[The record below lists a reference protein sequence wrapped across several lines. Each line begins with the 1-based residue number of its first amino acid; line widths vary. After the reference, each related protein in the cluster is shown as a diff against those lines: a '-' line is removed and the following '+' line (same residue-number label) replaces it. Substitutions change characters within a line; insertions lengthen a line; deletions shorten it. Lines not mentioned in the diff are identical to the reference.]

1 MDKILIALD
10 DLKLQR
16 FLRSRLHKFIDK
28 IEIVLAGNREDAIS
42 ALEQGHISLLVT
54 DLQMSKGDGP
64 ALLSYLNDKHPDIPC
79 IVLTDQATP
88 EIKGRFSNDINHFI
102 IKPFDL
108 KELAETM
115 IAGLYR
121 SGEGYS
127 LTEIM
132 DRVLIVD
139 DDELFLD
146 IIKQGMQNYKSQFQ
160 VLTASDGDEAIE
172 VLKREYI
179 SVLVTDLVMPK
190 LDGLE
195 LLAHMTRS
203 HPATPCIVMT
213 GYGSPAIKKRADR
226 GEILSYIEKPFDSN
240 ELAGAI
246 IKGLDL
252 SYEGDYLTGI
262 SVSSFLQIINMEKK
276 TCFFEISS
284 MDKRKGLFYF
294 KEGIPYDALCDD
306 LEGEVAAIEMISW
319 DYVEF
324 RFKSLPKEDV
334 KQRINE
340 NLTSLIMEGAKIKDE
355 IKAAEKEP
363 GPVQVTQTEKII
375 EQEQASSSKKQA
387 VEFLKKEAEG
397 ILKLADRIDDS
408 FGEMVDLIYNS
419 KGRLVI
425 SGIGKSGI
433 VGQNI
438 VDTLNSTGIRS
449 QFLHPA
455 EVMHGDT
462 GMVGSEDI
470 FLALSNSGETD
481 ELKTL
486 LPSIRWIG
494 CTIITFTGNKISTL
508 AKQSNIVIDV
518 AVERE
523 ASPLD
528 LAPNARTTA
537 LHVMGDALAVALIN
551 KKDNKVKDPSSP
563 DN

>member
-240 ELAGAI
+240 KLAGAI

-306 LEGEVAAIEMISW
+306 LEGEDAAIEMISW

-355 IKAAEKEP
+355 LKAAEKEP

-375 EQEQASSSKKQA
+375 EQKQVSSSKKQA

-419 KGRLVI
+419 RGRLVI

-433 VGQNI
+433 VGQEI
-438 VDTLNSTGIRS
+438 VATLNNTGIKS

-455 EVMHGDT
+455 EVMHGDI
-462 GMVGSEDI
+462 GMIGSEDI

-518 AVERE
+518 GVERE

>member
-79 IVLTDQATP
+79 IVMTDQATP

-102 IKPFDL
+102 LKPFDI
-108 KELAETM
+108 KELAETI
-115 IAGLYR
+115 IAGLYG

-132 DRVLIVD
+132 DKVLIVD

-146 IIKQGMQNYKSQFQ
+146 IVKQGLQNYKSQFQ

-306 LEGEVAAIEMISW
+306 LEGEDAAIEMISW

-419 KGRLVI
+419 RGRLVI

-462 GMVGSEDI
+462 GTIGSEDI

-518 AVERE
+518 GVERE

-551 KKDNKVKDPSSP
+551 KKDNKVKDPNSH
-563 DN
+563 DH

>member
-306 LEGEVAAIEMISW
+306 LEGEDAAIEMISW

-355 IKAAEKEP
+355 TKAAEKEP

>member
-79 IVLTDQATP
+79 IVMTDQATP

-108 KELAETM
+108 KELAET
-115 IAGLYR
+115 ILAGLYG

-132 DRVLIVD
+132 DKVLIVD

-146 IIKQGMQNYKSQFQ
+146 IVKQGLQNYKSQFQ

-306 LEGEVAAIEMISW
+306 LEGGDAAIEMISW

-419 KGRLVI
+419 RGRLVI

-462 GMVGSEDI
+462 GTIGSEDI

-518 AVERE
+518 GVERE

-537 LHVMGDALAVALIN
+537 LHVMGDALAMALIN
-551 KKDNKVKDPSSP
+551 KKNNKVKDPSSP
-563 DN
+563 DK

>member
-240 ELAGAI
+240 KLAGAI

-355 IKAAEKEP
+355 LKAAEKEP

-375 EQEQASSSKKQA
+375 EQKQVSSSKKQA

-419 KGRLVI
+419 RGRLVI

-433 VGQNI
+433 VGQEI

-518 AVERE
+518 GVERE

>member
-79 IVLTDQATP
+79 IVMTDQATP

-108 KELAETM
+108 KELAET
-115 IAGLYR
+115 ILAGLYG
-121 SGEGYS
+121 SSEGYS

-132 DRVLIVD
+132 DKVLIVD

-146 IIKQGMQNYKSQFQ
+146 IVKQGLQNYKSQFQ

-306 LEGEVAAIEMISW
+306 LEGEDAAIEMISW

-408 FGEMVDLIYNS
+408 FGEMVDL
-419 KGRLVI
+419 
-425 SGIGKSGI
+425 
-433 VGQNI
+433 
-438 VDTLNSTGIRS
+438 
-449 QFLHPA
+449 
-455 EVMHGDT
+455 
-462 GMVGSEDI
+462 
-470 FLALSNSGETD
+470 
-481 ELKTL
+481 
-486 LPSIRWIG
+486 
-494 CTIITFTGNKISTL
+494 
-508 AKQSNIVIDV
+508 
-518 AVERE
+518 
-523 ASPLD
+523 
-528 LAPNARTTA
+528 
-537 LHVMGDALAVALIN
+537 
-551 KKDNKVKDPSSP
+551 
-563 DN
+563 

>member
-306 LEGEVAAIEMISW
+306 LEGEDAAIEMISW

-355 IKAAEKEP
+355 LKAAEKEP

-375 EQEQASSSKKQA
+375 EQKQVSSSKKQA

-419 KGRLVI
+419 RGRLVI

-433 VGQNI
+433 VGQEI
-438 VDTLNSTGIRS
+438 VATLNSTGIRS

-462 GMVGSEDI
+462 GMIGSEDI

-518 AVERE
+518 GVERE

>member
-1 MDKILIALD
+1 MDKVLIALD

-16 FLRSRLHKFIDK
+16 FLRSRLHKFINK
-28 IEIVLAGNREDAIS
+28 IEIVLAGNREEAIS

-54 DLQMSKGDGP
+54 DFQMSKGDGP
-64 ALLSYLNDKHPDIPC
+64 ALLYYLDDKHPDIPC
-79 IVLTDQATP
+79 IIMTDQATP
-88 EIKGRFSNDINHFI
+88 EIKGRFSNDINRFI

-108 KELAETM
+108 KELAEAI

-121 SGEGYS
+121 SGESYS

-132 DRVLIVD
+132 DKVLIVD

-146 IIKQGMQNYKSQFQ
+146 IIKQGLQQYKSQFQ
-160 VLTASDGDEAIE
+160 VLTAPDGEEAIE

-203 HPATPCIVMT
+203 YPATPCIIMT

-252 SYEGDYLTGI
+252 SFEGDYLTGI

-284 MDKRKGLFYF
+284 MDKGKGLFYF
-294 KEGIPYDALCDD
+294 REGIPYDALCDD
-306 LEGEVAAIEMISW
+306 LEGEDAAIEMISW

-355 IKAAEKEP
+355 IKASEKEP
-363 GPVQVTQTEKII
+363 GPVQATQTEKVI
-375 EQEQASSSKKQA
+375 EQEQASSSKKKA
-387 VEFLKKEAEG
+387 VEFLNKEAEG

-408 FGEMVDLIYNS
+408 FDEMVDFICNS
-419 KGRLVI
+419 RGRLVI

-433 VGQNI
+433 VGQKI
-438 VDTLNSTGIRS
+438 VATLNSTGTRS

-455 EVMHGDT
+455 EAMHGDI
-462 GMVGSEDI
+462 GMIGPEDI

-481 ELKTL
+481 ELKIL
-486 LPSIRWIG
+486 LPSIRRIG

-518 AVERE
+518 GVERE
-523 ASPLD
+523 ASPLV
-528 LAPNARTTA
+528 LVPTARTTA
-537 LHVMGDALAVALIN
+537 FLVMGDALAVALIN
-551 KKDNKVKDPSSP
+551 KKNNKVKDPSSP

>member
-1 MDKILIALD
+1 
-10 DLKLQR
+10 
-16 FLRSRLHKFIDK
+16 
-28 IEIVLAGNREDAIS
+28 
-42 ALEQGHISLLVT
+42 
-54 DLQMSKGDGP
+54 
-64 ALLSYLNDKHPDIPC
+64 
-79 IVLTDQATP
+79 
-88 EIKGRFSNDINHFI
+88 
-102 IKPFDL
+102 
-108 KELAETM
+108 
-115 IAGLYR
+115 
-121 SGEGYS
+121 
-127 LTEIM
+127 
-132 DRVLIVD
+132 
-139 DDELFLD
+139 
-146 IIKQGMQNYKSQFQ
+146 

-213 GYGSPAIKKRADR
+213 GYGSPAIKKRAER

-306 LEGEVAAIEMISW
+306 LEGKDAAIEMISW

-363 GPVQVTQTEKII
+363 RPVQVTQTEKII

-419 KGRLVI
+419 SGRLVI

-449 QFLHPA
+449 QFLHPS

-462 GMVGSEDI
+462 GTIGSEDI

-518 AVERE
+518 GVERE

-551 KKDNKVKDPSSP
+551 KKDNIVKDPSSP

>member
-79 IVLTDQATP
+79 IVMTDQATP

-108 KELAETM
+108 KELAET
-115 IAGLYR
+115 ILAGLYG

-132 DRVLIVD
+132 DKVLIVD

-146 IIKQGMQNYKSQFQ
+146 IVKQGLQNYKSQFQ

-306 LEGEVAAIEMISW
+306 LEGEDAAIEMISW

-419 KGRLVI
+419 RGRLVI

-462 GMVGSEDI
+462 GTIGKEDI

-518 AVERE
+518 GVERE

-537 LHVMGDALAVALIN
+537 LHVMGDALAMALIN
-551 KKDNKVKDPSSP
+551 KKNNKVKDPSSP
-563 DN
+563 DK

>member
-355 IKAAEKEP
+355 TKAAEKEP

>member
-16 FLRSRLHKFIDK
+16 FLRSRLHKFINK

-79 IVLTDQATP
+79 IAMTDQATP
-88 EIKGRFSNDINHFI
+88 EIKGRFSNDINQFI

-108 KELAETM
+108 KELAETI
-115 IAGLYR
+115 IAGLYG
-121 SGEGYS
+121 SCEGYS

-132 DRVLIVD
+132 DKVLIVD

-146 IIKQGMQNYKSQFQ
+146 IVKQGLQNYKSQFQ

-306 LEGEVAAIEMISW
+306 LEGEAAAIEMISW

-363 GPVQVTQTEKII
+363 GPVQATQTEKII

-419 KGRLVI
+419 RGRLVI

-462 GMVGSEDI
+462 GTIGSEDI

-518 AVERE
+518 GVERE

-551 KKDNKVKDPSSP
+551 KKDNIVKDPSSP

>member
-1 MDKILIALD
+1 MDKILIALND
-10 DLKLQR
+10 PKLQR

-54 DLQMSKGDGP
+54 DLQMPKGDGP

-79 IVLTDQATP
+79 IVMTDQATP

-108 KELAETM
+108 KELAET
-115 IAGLYR
+115 ILAGLYG

-132 DRVLIVD
+132 DKVLIVD

-146 IIKQGMQNYKSQFQ
+146 IVKQGLQNYKSQFQ

-172 VLKREYI
+172 VLNREYI

-252 SYEGDYLTGI
+252 SYEGDCLTGI

-284 MDKRKGLFYF
+284 MDKRKGFFYF

-306 LEGEVAAIEMISW
+306 LEGEDAAIEMISW

-340 NLTSLIMEGAKIKDE
+340 NLTSLIMEGTKIKDE
-355 IKAAEKEP
+355 IKAVEKEP

-419 KGRLVI
+419 SGRLVV

-433 VGQNI
+433 AGQNI

-449 QFLHPA
+449 QFLHPS

-462 GMVGSEDI
+462 GTIGSEDI

-518 AVERE
+518 GVERE

-537 LHVMGDALAVALIN
+537 LHVMGCALAVALIN
-551 KKDNKVKDPSSP
+551 KKDNIVKDPSSP

>member
-42 ALEQGHISLLVT
+42 ALEQGHISLSVT

-64 ALLSYLNDKHPDIPC
+64 DLLSYLNDKHPDIPC
-79 IVLTDQATP
+79 IVMMDQATP
-88 EIKGRFSNDINHFI
+88 EIKERFSNDINHFI
-102 IKPFDL
+102 LKPFDL
-108 KELAETM
+108 KELAETI
-115 IAGLYR
+115 IAGLYG
-121 SGEGYS
+121 SGESYS

-132 DRVLIVD
+132 DKVLIVD

-146 IIKQGMQNYKSQFQ
+146 IIKQGLQIYKSQFQ
-160 VLTASDGDEAIE
+160 VLTAADGDEAIE
-172 VLKREYI
+172 VLNREYI

-213 GYGSPAIKKRADR
+213 GYGSPAIKERADR

-262 SVSSFLQIINMEKK
+262 SVSSFLQIINMERK

-284 MDKRKGLFYF
+284 MDKRTGLFYF

-306 LEGEVAAIEMISW
+306 LEGEDAAIEMISW

-340 NLTSLIMEGAKIKDE
+340 NLTSLIIEGAKIKDE

-363 GPVQVTQTEKII
+363 GPVQVTQTENII

-387 VEFLKKEAEG
+387 VEFIKKEAEG
-397 ILKLADRIDDS
+397 ILKLADCIDDS

-419 KGRLVI
+419 RGRLVI
-425 SGIGKSGI
+425 SGVGKSGI
-433 VGQNI
+433 VGQEI
-438 VDTLNSTGIRS
+438 VATLNSTGIRS

-462 GMVGSEDI
+462 GTISSEDI

-518 AVERE
+518 GVERE
-523 ASPLD
+523 ASTLD
-528 LAPNARTTA
+528 LAPNLRTTA
-537 LHVMGDALAVALIN
+537 LHVMGDALAMVLIN
-551 KKDNKVKDPSSP
+551 KKQNSDL
-563 DN
+563 

>member
-79 IVLTDQATP
+79 IVMTDQATP

-108 KELAETM
+108 KELAET
-115 IAGLYR
+115 ILAGLYG

-132 DRVLIVD
+132 DKVLIVD

-146 IIKQGMQNYKSQFQ
+146 IVKQGLQNYKSQFQ

-284 MDKRKGLFYF
+284 MDKRTGLFYF

-340 NLTSLIMEGAKIKDE
+340 NLTSLIIEGAKIKDA

-363 GPVQVTQTEKII
+363 GPVQVTQTENII

-419 KGRLVI
+419 SGRLVI

-462 GMVGSEDI
+462 GTIGKEDI

-518 AVERE
+518 GVERE

-537 LHVMGDALAVALIN
+537 LHVMGDALAMALIN
-551 KKDNKVKDPSSP
+551 KKNNKVKDPSSP
-563 DN
+563 DK

>member
-79 IVLTDQATP
+79 IVMTDQATP
-88 EIKGRFSNDINHFI
+88 EIKGKFSNDINHFI
-102 IKPFDL
+102 LKPFDI
-108 KELAETM
+108 KELAETI
-115 IAGLYR
+115 IAGLYG

-132 DRVLIVD
+132 DKVLIVD

-146 IIKQGMQNYKSQFQ
+146 IIKQGLQNYKSQFQ
-160 VLTASDGDEAIE
+160 VLTASDGVEAIE

-203 HPATPCIVMT
+203 YPATPCIVMT
-213 GYGSPAIKKRADR
+213 GYGSPAIKKRAER

-306 LEGEVAAIEMISW
+306 LEGKDAAIEMISW

-355 IKAAEKEP
+355 IKAAEKES

-419 KGRLVI
+419 SGRLVI

-449 QFLHPA
+449 QFLHPS

-462 GMVGSEDI
+462 GTIGSEDI

-518 AVERE
+518 GVERE

-537 LHVMGDALAVALIN
+537 LHVMGCALAVALIN
-551 KKDNKVKDPSSP
+551 KKDNIVKDPSSP

>member
-79 IVLTDQATP
+79 VVLTDQATP
-88 EIKGRFSNDINHFI
+88 EIKGRFSNDIIHFI

-108 KELAETM
+108 KELAET
-115 IAGLYR
+115 ILAGLYG
-121 SGEGYS
+121 SSEGYS

-132 DRVLIVD
+132 DKVLIVD

-146 IIKQGMQNYKSQFQ
+146 IIKQGLQNYKSQFQ
-160 VLTASDGDEAIE
+160 VLTASDGVEAIE

-203 HPATPCIVMT
+203 YPATPCIVMT
-213 GYGSPAIKKRADR
+213 GYGSPAIKKRAER

-306 LEGEVAAIEMISW
+306 LEGKDAAIEMISW

-340 NLTSLIMEGAKIKDE
+340 NLTSLIMEGTKIKDE
-355 IKAAEKEP
+355 IKAVEKEP

-419 KGRLVI
+419 SGRLVV

-433 VGQNI
+433 AGQNI

-449 QFLHPA
+449 QFLHPS

-462 GMVGSEDI
+462 GTIGSEDI

-518 AVERE
+518 GVERE

-537 LHVMGDALAVALIN
+537 LHVMGCALAVALIN
-551 KKDNKVKDPSSP
+551 KKDNIVKDPSSP

>member
-79 IVLTDQATP
+79 VVLTDQATP
-88 EIKGRFSNDINHFI
+88 EIKGRFSNDIIHFI

-108 KELAETM
+108 KELAGT
-115 IAGLYR
+115 ILAGLYG

-132 DRVLIVD
+132 DKVLIVD

-146 IIKQGMQNYKSQFQ
+146 IIKQGLQNYKSQFQ
-160 VLTASDGDEAIE
+160 VLTASDGVEAIE

-203 HPATPCIVMT
+203 YPATPCIVMT

-294 KEGIPYDALCDD
+294 KEGIPYDALCDE
-306 LEGEVAAIEMISW
+306 LEGEEAAIEMISW

-419 KGRLVI
+419 SGRLVI

-433 VGQNI
+433 VGQE
-438 VDTLNSTGIRS
+438 VVATLNSTGIRS

-455 EVMHGDT
+455 EVMHGDI
-462 GMVGSEDI
+462 GMIGSEDI

-518 AVERE
+518 GVERE

-551 KKDNKVKDPSSP
+551 KKDNIVKDPSSP

>member
-1 MDKILIALD
+1 
-10 DLKLQR
+10 
-16 FLRSRLHKFIDK
+16 
-28 IEIVLAGNREDAIS
+28 
-42 ALEQGHISLLVT
+42 LEQGHISLLVT

-306 LEGEVAAIEMISW
+306 LEGEDAAIEMISW

-355 IKAAEKEP
+355 TKAAEKEP

>member
-42 ALEQGHISLLVT
+42 ALEQGHISLLVA

-64 ALLSYLNDKHPDIPC
+64 ALLSYFNDKHPDIPC
-79 IVLTDQATP
+79 IVMTDQGTP
-88 EIKGRFSNDINHFI
+88 EMKGRFSNDINHFI
-102 IKPFDL
+102 LKPFDL
-108 KELAETM
+108 NELAETI

-121 SGEGYS
+121 SGESYS

-132 DRVLIVD
+132 DKVLIVD

-146 IIKQGMQNYKSQFQ
+146 IIKQGMQHYKSQFK
-160 VLTASDGDEAIE
+160 VLTAADGDEAIE
-172 VLKREYI
+172 VLNREYI

-363 GPVQVTQTEKII
+363 GPVQVKQTEKII

-419 KGRLVI
+419 RGRLVI

-449 QFLHPA
+449 QFLHPT

-462 GMVGSEDI
+462 GMIGPEDI

-518 AVERE
+518 GVERE

-537 LHVMGDALAVALIN
+537 LHVIGDALAVALIN
-551 KKDNKVKDPSSP
+551 KKNNKVKDPSSP

>member
-28 IEIVLAGNREDAIS
+28 IEIVLVGNREDAIS

-79 IVLTDQATP
+79 IVMTDQVTP
-88 EIKGRFSNDINHFI
+88 EIKGKFSNDINHFI

-108 KELAETM
+108 KELAET
-115 IAGLYR
+115 ILAGLYG

-132 DRVLIVD
+132 DKVLIVD

-146 IIKQGMQNYKSQFQ
+146 IVKQGLQNYKSQFQ

-172 VLKREYI
+172 VLNREYI

-306 LEGEVAAIEMISW
+306 LEGGDAAIEMISW

-419 KGRLVI
+419 SGRLVI

-438 VDTLNSTGIRS
+438 VDTLNSTGIMS
-449 QFLHPA
+449 QFLHPT

-462 GMVGSEDI
+462 GTIGSEDI

-518 AVERE
+518 GVERE
-523 ASPLD
+523 ATPLD

-537 LHVMGDALAVALIN
+537 LHVMGNALAVALIN
-551 KKDNKVKDPSSP
+551 KKQNSGS
-563 DN
+563 

>member
-88 EIKGRFSNDINHFI
+88 EIKGRFSNDIINFI

-108 KELAETM
+108 KELAET
-115 IAGLYR
+115 ILAGLYG
-121 SGEGYS
+121 SSEGYS

-132 DRVLIVD
+132 DKVLIVD

-146 IIKQGMQNYKSQFQ
+146 IIKQGLQNYKSQFQ
-160 VLTASDGDEAIE
+160 VLTASDGVEAIE

-195 LLAHMTRS
+195 LLAHMTRT

-213 GYGSPAIKKRADR
+213 GYGSPAIKKRAER

-276 TCFFEISS
+276 TCYFEISS

-306 LEGEVAAIEMISW
+306 LEGEDAAIEMISW
-319 DYVEF
+319 DYAEF

-334 KQRINE
+334 KQRIYE

-387 VEFLKKEAEG
+387 VEFLKKEAEE

-419 KGRLVI
+419 SGRLVI

-438 VDTLNSTGIRS
+438 VATLNSTGIRS
-449 QFLHPA
+449 QFLHPS

-462 GMVGSEDI
+462 GTIGSEDI
-470 FLALSNSGETD
+470 FIALSNSGETD

-518 AVERE
+518 GVERE

-551 KKDNKVKDPSSP
+551 KKQNSGS
-563 DN
+563 

>member
-79 IVLTDQATP
+79 VVLTDQATP
-88 EIKGRFSNDINHFI
+88 EIKGRFSNDIIHFI

-108 KELAETM
+108 KELAET
-115 IAGLYR
+115 ILAGLYG
-121 SGEGYS
+121 SSEGYS

-132 DRVLIVD
+132 DKVLIVD

-146 IIKQGMQNYKSQFQ
+146 IIKQGLQNYKSQFQ
-160 VLTASDGDEAIE
+160 VLTASDGVEAIE

-203 HPATPCIVMT
+203 YPATPCIVMT
-213 GYGSPAIKKRADR
+213 GYGSPAIKKRAER

-306 LEGEVAAIEMISW
+306 LEGKDAAIEMISW

-340 NLTSLIMEGAKIKDE
+340 NLTSLIMEGTKIKDE
-355 IKAAEKEP
+355 IKAVEKEP

-419 KGRLVI
+419 SGRLVI

-433 VGQNI
+433 AGQNI

-449 QFLHPA
+449 QFLHPS

-462 GMVGSEDI
+462 GTIGSEDI

-518 AVERE
+518 GVERE

-537 LHVMGDALAVALIN
+537 LHVMGCALAVALIN
-551 KKDNKVKDPSSP
+551 KKDNIVKDPSSP

>member
-42 ALEQGHISLLVT
+42 ALEQGHISLLVA

-64 ALLSYLNDKHPDIPC
+64 ALLSYFNDKHPDIPC
-79 IVLTDQATP
+79 IVMTDQATP

-102 IKPFDL
+102 LKPFDL
-108 KELAETM
+108 KELAETI

-121 SGEGYS
+121 SGESYS

-132 DRVLIVD
+132 DKVLIVD

-146 IIKQGMQNYKSQFQ
+146 IIKQGLQHYKSQFK
-160 VLTASDGDEAIE
+160 VLTAADGDEAIE
-172 VLKREYI
+172 VLNREYI

-363 GPVQVTQTEKII
+363 GPVQVKQTEKII

-419 KGRLVI
+419 RGRLVI

-449 QFLHPA
+449 QFLHPT

-462 GMVGSEDI
+462 GMIGPEDI

-518 AVERE
+518 GVERE

-537 LHVMGDALAVALIN
+537 LHVIGDALAVALIN
-551 KKDNKVKDPSSP
+551 KKNNKVKDPSSP

>member
-79 IVLTDQATP
+79 VVLTDQATP
-88 EIKGRFSNDINHFI
+88 EIKGRFSNDIIHFI

-108 KELAETM
+108 KELAET
-115 IAGLYR
+115 ILAGLYG
-121 SGEGYS
+121 SSEGYS

-132 DRVLIVD
+132 DKVLIVD

-146 IIKQGMQNYKSQFQ
+146 IIKQGLQNYKSQFQ
-160 VLTASDGDEAIE
+160 VLTASDGVEAIE

-203 HPATPCIVMT
+203 YPATPCIVMT
-213 GYGSPAIKKRADR
+213 GYGSPAIKKRAER

-306 LEGEVAAIEMISW
+306 LEGKDAAIEMISW

-340 NLTSLIMEGAKIKDE
+340 NLTSLIMEGTKIKDE
-355 IKAAEKEP
+355 IKAVEKEP

-419 KGRLVI
+419 SGRLVV

-433 VGQNI
+433 AGQNI

-449 QFLHPA
+449 QFLHPS

-462 GMVGSEDI
+462 GTIGSEDI

-518 AVERE
+518 GVERE

-551 KKDNKVKDPSSP
+551 KKDNIVKDPSSP

>member
-79 IVLTDQATP
+79 VVLTDQATP
-88 EIKGRFSNDINHFI
+88 EIKGRFSNDIIHFI

-108 KELAETM
+108 KELAET
-115 IAGLYR
+115 ILAGLYG
-121 SGEGYS
+121 SSEGYS

-132 DRVLIVD
+132 DKVLIVD

-146 IIKQGMQNYKSQFQ
+146 IIKQGLQNYKSQFQ
-160 VLTASDGDEAIE
+160 VLTASDGVEAIE

-203 HPATPCIVMT
+203 YPATPCIVMT
-213 GYGSPAIKKRADR
+213 GYGSPAIKKRAER

-340 NLTSLIMEGAKIKDE
+340 NLTSLIMEGTKIKDE
-355 IKAAEKEP
+355 IKAVEKEP

-419 KGRLVI
+419 SGRLVV

-433 VGQNI
+433 AGQNI

-449 QFLHPA
+449 QFLHPS

-462 GMVGSEDI
+462 GTIGSEDI

-518 AVERE
+518 GVERE

-537 LHVMGDALAVALIN
+537 LHVMGCALAVALIN
-551 KKDNKVKDPSSP
+551 KKDNIVKDPSSP

>member
-42 ALEQGHISLLVT
+42 ALEQGHISLSVT

-79 IVLTDQATP
+79 IVMTDQATP
-88 EIKGRFSNDINHFI
+88 EIKERFSNDINHFI
-102 IKPFDL
+102 LKPFDL
-108 KELAETM
+108 KELAETI
-115 IAGLYR
+115 IAGLYG
-121 SGEGYS
+121 SGESYS

-132 DRVLIVD
+132 DKVLIVD

-146 IIKQGMQNYKSQFQ
+146 IIKQGLQIYKSQFQ
-160 VLTASDGDEAIE
+160 VLTAADGDEAIE
-172 VLKREYI
+172 VLNREYI

-262 SVSSFLQIINMEKK
+262 SVSSFLQIINMERK

-284 MDKRKGLFYF
+284 MDKRTGLFYF

-340 NLTSLIMEGAKIKDE
+340 NLTSLIIEGAKIKDE

-363 GPVQVTQTEKII
+363 GPVQDTQTENII

-397 ILKLADRIDDS
+397 ILKLADCIDDS

-419 KGRLVI
+419 RGRLVI

-462 GMVGSEDI
+462 GTISSEDI

-518 AVERE
+518 GVEKE
-523 ASPLD
+523 ATPLD

-551 KKDNKVKDPSSP
+551 KKQNSGS
-563 DN
+563 